1 MATSV
6 ALKAVVTPSLMPPST
21 MATMALKATT
31 TTAIIAVSSM
41 ADTAVAIKPMMHM
54 ALEKRTRLPMVDP
67 STVQANTVAMR
78 ARKTDRREK
87 QERKEIVSAFMAKT
101 RPTML
106 MALDR
111 TTLMP
116 PDQLITVG
124 ENENLLWLCYSF
136 PFLYLCTKKES
147 I

>member
-1 MATSV
+1 MDTSV

-31 TTAIIAVSSM
+31 TAIIAVRNM
-41 ADTAVAIKPMMHM
+41 ADTAEAIKPRTKPMMHM
-54 ALEKRTRLPMVDP
+54 ALEKRTRPPMVDP

-78 ARKTDRREK
+78 ARKTTDR
-87 QERKEIVSAFMAKT
+87 QDNMAKT
-101 RPTML
+101 RPRML
-106 MALDR
+106 MALNR
-111 TTLMP
+111 TLMP

-136 PFLYLCTKKES
+136 AFLYL
-147 I
+147 